1 MTERRSPRK
10 LVADAWARSAGSER
24 RAVLFLLVL
33 PVVVFVVPALFGH
46 PVVAGDNQI
55 QNYPLRVLSGQMLSA
70 GHLPMWDPWIW
81 SGSPLLGGL
90 NAGSLYPGTWIFAVL
105 PGLVAWTANLVF
117 LYWVAAFG
125 IYVLARM
132 YGLTPLASVLGGA
145 SFAFAGSMT
154 AQMVHLGVV
163 QGAAWIP
170 WMVAGEL
177 RLAQLFLPGTARR
190 AESGPGAGGPGD
202 HRTSHDHRTR
212 QARTEEPGWR
222 AALPWVLLVGLSGGL
237 VFLVGEPRSMADA
250 AWVCVLCAAWWLIL
264 SFRASAVSGSRRI
277 WFVATIA
284 MSGALAIAIGGAQL
298 FPGISFLSTTQRST
312 ASLSYFGSGSL
323 PPRWSVLLLV
333 PDIFGGDGILHQPQY
348 FAGYNLPEVTGYIG
362 ILACVGAFTLLA
374 RSIGRSRSR
383 DARTWSVW
391 LVILAVGLV
400 LTFGTYSPL
409 GGPLSHIPFYG
420 GLRLQSRNLTIV
432 DLGLAMLLA
441 FWVDTLLRRLED
453 TADGTAGAG
462 TAGAETS
469 GDGTAGDGTAGAETS
484 GDGTAGDGT
493 AVRAAVPRRSV
504 PWPDVVGLAPAF
516 VAGILCIALLA
527 IPARLETAFGI
538 TGDGPASAAGL
549 RPWAALQLV
558 VVLVVIGLVLRW
570 PKLSAQ
576 HARRW
581 LLLVVVGDLLL
592 FSVACSTGF
601 VAGRGVPLLP
611 VASQAASL
619 GTGRFAIYDPP
630 VTNLPGLI
638 RVGETDLNALTHHAS
653 VQGYG
658 SVVGKTY
665 DDATGTHLDGT
676 LSPCALEGGTFAPFG
691 LRTLLAL
698 PASVAPL
705 VAEGL
710 PAAPESAGCGID
722 WPQPDATSRT
732 WLFESPVEV
741 DEVDLAIGA
750 GESVSSAI
758 TPKLRIGVVTT
769 GGQVVWPDVVKR
781 TTSAHGATV
790 EFRTPVAAT
799 SLVASG
805 PGAGEISDTTI
816 VIGPETRIALDGPL
830 QDALDKGGWR
840 YAGRLDG
847 FVRYVLDSASRN
859 VWIEGDP
866 TGASVVRIS
875 TTIEDGE
882 TDRVDTDHPVVVAR
896 SEAYAKGWHVEVTN
910 MGDGRTVELPAK
922 AVGLVQG
929 VSLPAGKFEIRWS
942 YWAPG
947 MSLGLASSALG
958 ALVLVAGVVVLAW
971 NPRRRRQA
979 AAG

>member
-1 MTERRSPRK
+1 MTERRSPRE
-10 LVADAWARSAGSER
+10 LVADAWARSVGSER

-55 QNYPLRVLSGQMLSA
+55 QNYPLRVLSGQMLRA
-70 GHLPMWDPWIW
+70 GHLPVWDPWIW

-132 YGLTPLASVLGGA
+132 YGLAPLASVLGGA

-177 RLAQLFLPGTARR
+177 RLAQLFLPGTAVR
-190 AESGPGAGGPGD
+190 ADSGHGSGVTGA
-202 HRTSHDHRTR
+202 HTR
-212 QARTEEPGWR
+212 PARTEDPGWR

-250 AWVCVLCAAWWLIL
+250 AWVCLLCAVWWLIL
-264 SFRASAVSGSRRI
+264 SFRARGVSLSRRV

-284 MSGALAIAIGGAQL
+284 LSGALAVAIGGAQL

-391 LVILAVGLV
+391 ILILAVGLV
-400 LTFGTYSPL
+400 LTFGTYSPF

-441 FWVDTLLRRLED
+441 FWVNTLLRRREI
-453 TADGTAGAG
+453 
-462 TAGAETS
+462 E
-469 GDGTAGDGTAGAETS
+469 GDE
-484 GDGTAGDGT
+484 T
-493 AVRAAVPRRSV
+493 AVRAGGSRRSV
-504 PWPDVVGLAPAF
+504 PWSDVIGLAPAF
-516 VAGILCIALLA
+516 VAGILCIALLV

-538 TGDGPASAAGL
+538 SGDGAASAGGL

-570 PKLSAQ
+570 PKLSPLN
-576 HARRW
+576 ARRW
-581 LLLVVVGDLLL
+581 LLLAVVGDLLL

-611 VASQAASL
+611 VSSQAASL

-638 RVGETDLNALTHHAS
+638 KVGETDLNTLTHHAS

-676 LSPCALEGGTFAPFG
+676 LSPCALEAGTFAPFG

-698 PASVAPL
+698 PASVAPP

-710 PAAPESAGCGID
+710 PPAPESAGCGID
-722 WPQPDATSRT
+722 WPQQDATSRT
-732 WLFESPVEV
+732 WLFESPAEI

-750 GESVSSAI
+750 GDSVGSVI
-758 TPKLRIGVVTT
+758 TPQLRIGVVTT
-769 GGQVVWPDVVKR
+769 GGQVVWPDVAKQ
-781 TTSAHGATV
+781 TLSAQGAMV
-790 EFRTPVAAT
+790 EFRASLTAT
-799 SLVASG
+799 GLVASG
-805 PGAGEISDTTI
+805 PGAGEIADTTI
-816 VIGPETRIALDGPL
+816 VSGPETRTALDGPL

-840 YAGRLDG
+840 YAGRIDG
-847 FVRYVLDSASRN
+847 FVRYVLDAASRN
-859 VWIEGDP
+859 VWIEGDA

-882 TDRVDTDHPVVVAR
+882 TDYVDTDHPVVVAR
-896 SEAYAKGWHVEVTN
+896 SEAFAKGWHVEVTN
-910 MGDGRTVELPAK
+910 MGDGRTMDLPAK

-929 VSLPAGKFEIRWS
+929 VSLPAGKFKISWS

-947 MSLGLASSALG
+947 MSVGLASSALG
-958 ALVLVAGVVVLAW
+958 ALVLLAGVLVLAW
-971 NPRRRRQA
+971 NPRRRRLA
-979 AAG
+979 VGAE

>member
-10 LVADAWARSAGSER
+10 LVTDAWARSAGSER
-24 RAVLFLLVL
+24 QAILFLLVL

-55 QNYPLRVLSGQMLSA
+55 QNYPLRVLSGQMLRA

-190 AESGPGAGGPGD
+190 PESGPGAGGPGD
-202 HRTSHDHRTR
+202 HRTRHDHRTR
-212 QARTEEPGWR
+212 QARTEDPGWR
-222 AALPWVLLVGLSGGL
+222 EALPWVLLVGLSGGL

-264 SFRASAVSGSRRI
+264 SFRARGVSFSRWVR
-277 WFVATIA
+277 FAAAIA
-284 MSGALAIAIGGAQL
+284 LSGALAIAIGGAQL

-391 LVILAVGLV
+391 LAVLGVGLV
-400 LTFGTYSPL
+400 LTFGTYTPL

-441 FWVDTLLRRLED
+441 FWVDTLLRRHEL
-453 TADGTAGAG
+453 ADN
-462 TAGAETS
+462 ETR
-469 GDGTAGDGTAGAETS
+469 
-484 GDGTAGDGT
+484 
-493 AVRAAVPRRSV
+493 VRADRPRRSV

-516 VAGILCIALLA
+516 VAGVLCIALVV
-527 IPARLETAFGI
+527 IPQRLETAFGI

-558 VVLVVIGLVLRW
+558 VVLAVIGLVLRW

-576 HARRW
+576 RARRW
-581 LLLVVVGDLLL
+581 LLLAVIGDLLL
-592 FSVACSTGF
+592 FSIACSTGF

-619 GTGRFAIYDPP
+619 GNGRFAIYDPP

-705 VAEGL
+705 VAEGF
-710 PAAPESAGCGID
+710 PPAPESAGCGID
-722 WPQPDATSRT
+722 WPQNDATSRT

-741 DEVDLAIGA
+741 DEVDLAVGA
-750 GESVSSAI
+750 GDSANSVI
-758 TPKLRIGVVTT
+758 TPQLRIGVVTT
-769 GGQVVWPDVVKR
+769 GGQIVWPDVVKR
-781 TTSAHGATV
+781 TTSAQGATV
-790 EFRTPVAAT
+790 GFHAPVTAT
-799 SLVASG
+799 GLVASG
-805 PGAGEISDTTI
+805 PGAGEIADTTI

-859 VWIEGDP
+859 VWIEGDA

-875 TTIEDGE
+875 TTVEDGE

-896 SEAYAKGWHVEVTN
+896 SEAYAKGWYVEVTN
-910 MGDGRTVELPAK
+910 MGDGRTVEIPAK

-958 ALVLVAGVVVLAW
+958 ALVLVGGVLVLAW
-971 NPRRRRQA
+971 NPRRRRLPLRAEAVSGSGCGRFRLRLRTVEA
-979 AAG
+979 ADG